1 MAYENELFQERVV
14 RVERP
19 SAHWTLLR
27 APNGEFLG
35 ASEDGLAVFDY
46 VDDKAIWESVEG
58 GTAYRHVVTDL
69 VLEVEGGQASRSQT
83 LPIDCYLRHKGA
95 RLAGDGALAV
105 DAGAKF
111 SPGHGPA
118 HLPSD
123 YLKTLKENGWVCLPS
138 IIAPDVVEELE
149 RISCTGRWDDDTY
162 DRSTGALVKGIAV
175 AQAATEPVSL
185 WVMRQYMRTSE
196 IRMGHPPGFAI
207 LTPDDGER
215 DVQGWHSD
223 FPYHW
228 GIFATRGIGPEIPR
242 HNFPE
247 LVMGVQRNLCIS
259 EFRKEN
265 GATCFKLGSHVLGE
279 GPPHEWGPGHIYRE
293 PGYRAAHGLPYNGP
307 EADVV
312 EAPGGSY
319 ILYDSRVWH
328 RAGVNR
334 TARKRAAMLQAVI
347 PMYIMPKTD
356 TSRAYRN
363 FIESPFVEELTPLQL
378 KELKA
383 LMITRIEGSGG
394 KHVVTTDNEL
404 SEIVG

>member
-1 MAYENELFQERVV
+1 M
-14 RVERP
+14 P
-19 SAHWTLLR
+19 D
-27 APNGEFLG
+27 
-35 ASEDGLAVFDY
+35 DGLAIFDD

-58 GTAYRHVVTDL
+58 ETVYRHVVTDL
-69 VLEVEGGQASRSQT
+69 ILEAEAAGSTEG
-83 LPIDCYLRHKGA
+83 CYLCHKGV
-95 RLAGDGALAV
+95 RLASDGTAA
-105 DAGAKF
+105 ANEGAIF

-118 HLPSD
+118 HLPSE
-123 YLKTLKENGWVCLPS
+123 YLKTLQENGWVCLPS
-138 IIAPDVVEELE
+138 IISPDVVEELE
-149 RISCTGRWDDDTY
+149 RISCTGRWDHETY
-162 DRSTGALVKGIAV
+162 DRSKGALVKGVAV
-175 AQAATEPVSL
+175 ARAAAEPVSL
-185 WVMRQYMRTSE
+185 WLMRQYMRTRE
-196 IRMGHPPGFAI
+196 IRLGHPPGFAI

-228 GIFATRGIGPEIPR
+228 GIFATRGTGPEIPP

-247 LVMGVQRNLCIS
+247 LVMGVQRNLCVS

-265 GATCFKLGSHVLGE
+265 GATCFKLGSHTLGE
-279 GPPHEWGPGHIYRE
+279 GPPDEWGPGHIYRQ

-307 EADVV
+307 DADVV

-334 TARKRAAMLQAVI
+334 TDRKRAAMLQAVI
-347 PMYIMPKTD
+347 PVYIVPKTD

-363 FIESPFVEELTPLQL
+363 FIESPFANELTPLEL

-383 LMITRIEGSGG
+383 LMITRIESSGRRY
-394 KHVVTTDNEL
+394 VVTIDEAL
-404 SEIVG
+404 SEVVDN

>member
-19 SAHWTLLR
+19 SKHFTLLR

-35 ASEDGLAVFDY
+35 ASDDDELAVFDY
-46 VDDKAIWESVEG
+46 VDDKAIWDSVEG
-58 GTAYRHVVTDL
+58 GTAYRHVVTGF
-69 VLEVEGGQASRSQT
+69 VLEAETGDSTEG
-83 LPIDCYLRHKGA
+83 CYLRHKRV
-95 RLAGDGALAV
+95 RLASDGAAAA
-105 DAGAKF
+105 DEGAIF

-118 HLPSD
+118 HLPSE
-123 YLKTLKENGWVCLPS
+123 YLKSLKENGWVCLPAILS
-138 IIAPDVVEELE
+138 PDTVEALE
-149 RISCTGRWDDDTY
+149 RISCTGRWDSETY
-162 DRSTGALVKGIAV
+162 DRSTGTLVKGVAV

-185 WVMRQYMRTSE
+185 WLMRQYMRTSE
-196 IRMGHPPGFAI
+196 IRFGHPPGFAI

-228 GIFATRGIGPEIPR
+228 GIFATRGTGPEIPP

-247 LVMGVQRNLCIS
+247 LVMGVQRNLCVS

-279 GPPHEWGPGHIYRE
+279 GPPDEWGPGHIYRQQ
-293 PGYRAAHGLPYNGP
+293 GYRAAHGLPYNGP
-307 EADVV
+307 DADVV

-319 ILYDSRVWH
+319 ILYDSRIWH

-334 TARKRAAMLQAVI
+334 TERKRAAMLQAVI
-347 PMYIMPKTD
+347 PVYIVPKTD

-363 FIESPFVEELTPLQL
+363 FINSPLVGALTPLELQ
-378 KELKA
+378 ELKA
-383 LMITRIEGSGG
+383 LMITKIESAGQ
-394 KHVVTTDNEL
+394 KHVVTIDETL
-404 SEIVG
+404 SEMVG

>member
-27 APNGEFLG
+27 APNGGFLG
-35 ASEDGLAVFDY
+35 ASDNGLSVFEY
-46 VDDKAIWESVEG
+46 VDDKAIWESIDDG
-58 GTAYRHVVTDL
+58 AAYRHVVTDL
-69 VLEVEGGQASRSQT
+69 KLKAESVKSGTG
-83 LPIDCYLRHKGA
+83 CYLHYKGDQLA
-95 RLAGDGALAV
+95 RNGTVAV
-105 DAGAKF
+105 DEGAVF

-118 HLPSD
+118 HLPSE
-123 YLKTLKENGWVCLPS
+123 YLKTLQENGWVCLPS

-149 RISCTGRWDDDTY
+149 RISCTGRWDHETY

-196 IRMGHPPGFAI
+196 IRLGHPPGLAI
-207 LTPDDGER
+207 LAPDDGER

-228 GIFATRGIGPEIPR
+228 GIFATRGTGPEIPL

-247 LVMGVQRNLCIS
+247 LVMGVQRNLCVS

-265 GATCFKLGSHVLGE
+265 GATCFKLGSHILGE
-279 GPPHEWGPGHIYRE
+279 GPPDEWGPGHIYRQ

-307 EADVV
+307 DADVV

-334 TARKRAAMLQAVI
+334 TDRKRAAMLQAII

-356 TSRAYRN
+356 TSGAYRN
-363 FIESPFVEELTPLQL
+363 FIESPLVEELTPLEL
-378 KELKA
+378 KELKE

-394 KHVVTTDNEL
+394 KHVVTTDAAL
-404 SEIVG
+404 SEIVE

>member
-19 SAHWTLLR
+19 SKHFTLLR

-35 ASEDGLAVFDY
+35 ASDDNELAICDY
-46 VDDKAIWESVEG
+46 VDDKTIWDSVEG
-58 GTAYRHVVTDL
+58 RTAYRHVVTNL
-69 VLEVEGGQASRSQT
+69 VLEAEAADSTEG
-83 LPIDCYLRHKGA
+83 CYLRHKSV
-95 RLAGDGALAV
+95 RLAGNGAAAA
-105 DAGAKF
+105 DEGAIF

-118 HLPSD
+118 HLPSE
-123 YLKTLKENGWVCLPS
+123 YLKFLKENGWVCLPAILS
-138 IIAPDVVEELE
+138 PDTVEALE
-149 RISCTGRWDDDTY
+149 RISCTGRWDSETY
-162 DRSTGALVKGIAV
+162 DRSTGTLVKGVAV

-185 WVMRQYMRTSE
+185 WLMRQYMRTSE
-196 IRMGHPPGFAI
+196 IRFGHPPGFAI

-228 GIFATRGIGPEIPR
+228 GIFATRGTGPEIPP

-247 LVMGVQRNLCIS
+247 LVMGVQRNLCVS

-279 GPPHEWGPGHIYRE
+279 GPPDEWGPGHIYRQQ
-293 PGYRAAHGLPYNGP
+293 GYRAAHGLPYNGP
-307 EADVV
+307 DADVV

-319 ILYDSRVWH
+319 ILYDSRIWH

-334 TARKRAAMLQAVI
+334 TERKRAAMLQAVI
-347 PMYIMPKTD
+347 PVYIVPKTD

-363 FIESPFVEELTPLQL
+363 FINSPLVDALTPLELQ
-378 KELKA
+378 ELKA
-383 LMITRIEGSGG
+383 LMITKIESAGQ
-394 KHVVTTDNEL
+394 KHVVTIDETL
-404 SEIVG
+404 SEMVG

>member
-27 APNGEFLG
+27 APDGGFLG
-35 ASEDGLAVFDY
+35 VSDDGLAVFDY
-46 VDDKAIWESVEG
+46 VDDKAIWKSVES
-58 GTAYRHVVTDL
+58 GTAYRHVITDL
-69 VLEVEGGQASRSQT
+69 VLEMEAVGIAKG
-83 LPIDCYLRHKGA
+83 CYLSHKGT
-95 RLAGDGALAV
+95 RLASDGSAVV
-105 DAGAKF
+105 DAGAIF

-118 HLPSD
+118 HLPSE

-149 RISCTGRWDDDTY
+149 RISCTGRWNHETY
-162 DRSTGALVKGIAV
+162 DRSKGALVQSVAV
-175 AQAATEPVSL
+175 AQAASEPVSL
-185 WVMRQYMRTSE
+185 WVMRQYMQTNE
-196 IRMGHPPGFAI
+196 IRLGHPPGFAI

-228 GIFATRGIGPEIPR
+228 GIFSTRGIGPEIPR

-247 LVMGVQRNLCIS
+247 LVMGVQRNLCVS

-279 GPPHEWGPGHIYRE
+279 GPPDEWGPGHIYRE

-334 TARKRAAMLQAVI
+334 TARKRAAILQAII

-363 FIESPFVEELTPLQL
+363 LIESPIVEELTPLEL
-378 KELKA
+378 RELKS
-383 LMITRIEGSGG
+383 LMISKIQGAGG
-394 KHVVTTDNEL
+394 THVVTVDEAL

>member
-35 ASEDGLAVFDY
+35 ASDDGLAVFEY
-46 VDDKAIWESVEG
+46 VDDKAIWESIDD

-69 VLEVEGGQASRSQT
+69 KLKAESVKSGSG
-83 LPIDCYLRHKGA
+83 CYLHYNGTQLARNGTVAVDKGA
-95 RLAGDGALAV
+95 V
-105 DAGAKF
+105 F

-118 HLPSD
+118 HLPSE
-123 YLKTLKENGWVCLPS
+123 YLKTLQENGWVCLPS
-138 IIAPDVVEELE
+138 IIAPDVVQELE
-149 RISCTGRWDDDTY
+149 RISCTGQWDHETY
-162 DRSTGALVKGIAV
+162 DRSTGALVKGVAV

-196 IRMGHPPGFAI
+196 IRLGHPPGLAI
-207 LTPDDGER
+207 LAPDDGER

-228 GIFATRGIGPEIPR
+228 GIFATRGTGPEIPL

-247 LVMGVQRNLCIS
+247 LVMGVQRNLCVS

-265 GATCFKLGSHVLGE
+265 GATCFKLGSHILGE
-279 GPPHEWGPGHIYRE
+279 GPPDEWGPGHIYRQ

-307 EADVV
+307 DADVV

-334 TARKRAAMLQAVI
+334 TDRKRAAMLQAII
-347 PMYIMPKTD
+347 PMYIMPKTN
-356 TSRAYRN
+356 TSGAYRN
-363 FIESPFVEELTPLQL
+363 FIESPLVEELTPLEL

-394 KHVVTTDNEL
+394 KHVVTTDAAL
-404 SEIVG
+404 SATVDN

>member
-1 MAYENELFQERVV
+1 METYENELFQERVV

-27 APNGEFLG
+27 APNGGFLG
-35 ASEDGLAVFDY
+35 ASDDGLSVFEY
-46 VDDKAIWESVEG
+46 VDDKAIWESIDDG
-58 GTAYRHVVTDL
+58 AAYRHVVTDL
-69 VLEVEGGQASRSQT
+69 KLKAESVKSERGNR
-83 LPIDCYLRHKGA
+83 YLYYKGA
-95 RLAGDGALAV
+95 QLARNGDPVAV
-105 DAGAKF
+105 DEGAVF

-118 HLPSD
+118 HLPSA
-123 YLKTLKENGWVCLPS
+123 YLKTLQENGWVCLPS

-149 RISCTGRWDDDTY
+149 RISCTGRWDHETY

-196 IRMGHPPGFAI
+196 IRLGHPPGLAI
-207 LTPDDGER
+207 LAPDDGER

-228 GIFATRGIGPEIPR
+228 GIFATRGTGPEIPL

-247 LVMGVQRNLCIS
+247 LVMGVQRNLCVS

-265 GATCFKLGSHVLGE
+265 GATCFKLGSHILGE
-279 GPPHEWGPGHIYRE
+279 GPPDEWGPGHIYRQ

-307 EADVV
+307 DADVV

-334 TARKRAAMLQAVI
+334 TDRKRAAMLQAII

-363 FIESPFVEELTPLQL
+363 FIESPLVEELTPLEL

-394 KHVVTTDNEL
+394 KHVVTTDAAL
-404 SEIVG
+404 SATVDN

>member
-35 ASEDGLAVFDY
+35 VSDDELAVYDY
-46 VDDKAIWESVEG
+46 VDDKAIWESIEG
-58 GTAYRHVVTDL
+58 GNAYRHVVTDL
-69 VLEVEGGQASRSQT
+69 MLEAKDADSKNG
-83 LPIDCYLRHKGA
+83 CYLRHKET
-95 RLAGDGALAV
+95 RLASDGAAV
-105 DAGAKF
+105 NENAVF
-111 SPGHGPA
+111 FPGHGPA
-118 HLPSD
+118 HLPSES
-123 YLKTLKENGWVCLPS
+123 LKTLKENGWVCLPS
-138 IIAPDVVEELE
+138 IIAPDIVEVLE
-149 RISCTGRWDDDTY
+149 RISCTGRWDNETY
-162 DRSTGALVKGIAV
+162 DRSTGALVKDAAV

-185 WVMRQYMRTSE
+185 WLMRQYMQTNE
-196 IRMGHPPGFAI
+196 IRLGHPPGFAI
-207 LTPDDGER
+207 LPPDDGER

-228 GIFATRGIGPEIPR
+228 GIFATRGTGPEIPR

-247 LVMGVQRNLCIS
+247 LVMGVQRNLCVS

-279 GPPHEWGPGHIYRE
+279 GPPDEWGPGHIYRE
-293 PGYRAAHGLPYNGP
+293 QGYRAAHGLPYNGP

-334 TARKRAAMLQAVI
+334 TERKRAAMLQAII

-363 FIESPFVEELTPLQL
+363 LIESPVAEELTPLEL
-378 KELKA
+378 RELKS
-383 LMITRIEGSGG
+383 LMISKIQGAGG
-394 KHVVTTDNEL
+394 THVVTVDAAL

>member
-1 MAYENELFQERVV
+1 MGYENELFQERVV
-14 RVERP
+14 RVEQP
-19 SAHWTLLR
+19 SKHFTLLR
-27 APNGEFLG
+27 SPKGEFLG
-35 ASEDGLAVFDY
+35 ASDDGLAVFDY

-58 GTAYRHVVTDL
+58 GTAYRHVVTHL
-69 VLEVEGGQASRSQT
+69 ILEAEAVDSTEG
-83 LPIDCYLRHKGA
+83 CYLRHEGVKIANDGGTA
-95 RLAGDGALAV
+95 ADDGAI
-105 DAGAKF
+105 F

-118 HLPSD
+118 NLPSE
-123 YLKTLKENGWVCLPS
+123 YLKSLQENGWVCLPS

-149 RISCTGRWDDDTY
+149 QISCTGQWDSETY
-162 DRSTGALVKGIAV
+162 DRSTGALVKGVAV
-175 AQAATEPVSL
+175 ARAATEPVSL
-185 WVMRQYMRTSE
+185 WLMRQYMRTGE
-196 IRMGHPPGFAI
+196 IRLGHPPGFAI

-228 GIFATRGIGPEIPR
+228 GIFATRGTGPEIPT

-247 LVMGVQRNLCIS
+247 LVMGVQRNLCVS

-279 GPPHEWGPGHIYRE
+279 GPPDDWGPGHIYQQQ
-293 PGYRAAHGLPYNGP
+293 GYRATNGLPYNGP
-307 EADVV
+307 DADVV

-319 ILYDSRVWH
+319 ILYDSRIWH

-334 TARKRAAMLQAVI
+334 TELKRAALLQAVI
-347 PMYIMPKTD
+347 PVYIVPKTD

-363 FIESPFVEELTPLQL
+363 FIESPLVEKITPLEL
-378 KELKA
+378 RELKA

-394 KHVVTTDNEL
+394 KHVVTVDETL
-404 SEIVG
+404 SEIVDN

>member
-19 SAHWTLLR
+19 SKHWTLLR
-27 APNGEFLG
+27 APSGEFLG
-35 ASEDGLAVFDY
+35 ASDDDGLSVFEY
-46 VDDKAIWESVEG
+46 VDDKAIWGSIED
-58 GTAYRHVVTDL
+58 GTTYRHVVTGL
-69 VLEVEGGQASRSQT
+69 MLEAETADSGKG
-83 LPIDCYLRHKGA
+83 CYLSHKGV
-95 RLAGDGALAV
+95 RLASDGSAA
-105 DAGAKF
+105 DKGAIF
-111 SPGHGPA
+111 FPGHGPA
-118 HLPSD
+118 HLPSE
-123 YLKTLKENGWVCLPS
+123 YLKSLKENGWVCLPS
-138 IIAPDVVEELE
+138 ILAPDVVEELE
-149 RISCTGRWDDDTY
+149 RISCTGRWDSETY
-162 DRSTGALVKGIAV
+162 DRSTGTLVKGVAV
-175 AQAATEPVSL
+175 AHAATEPVSL
-185 WVMRQYMRTSE
+185 WLMRQYMRTSE
-196 IRMGHPPGFAI
+196 IRFGHPPGFAI

-228 GIFATRGIGPEIPR
+228 GIFATRGTGPEIPL

-247 LVMGVQRNLCIS
+247 LVMGVQRNLCVS

-279 GPPHEWGPGHIYRE
+279 GPPEEWGPGHIYRQQ
-293 PGYRAAHGLPYNGP
+293 GYRATHGLPYNGP
-307 EADVV
+307 DADVV

-319 ILYDSRVWH
+319 ILYDSRIWH

-347 PMYIMPKTD
+347 PVYIVPKTD

-363 FIESPFVEELTPLQL
+363 FINSPHIDELTSLELQ
-378 KELKA
+378 ELKA

-394 KHVVTTDNEL
+394 KHVVTIDEAL
-404 SEIVG
+404 SEMVDN

>member
-19 SAHWTLLR
+19 SKHFTLLR
-27 APNGEFLG
+27 APSGEFLG
-35 ASEDGLAVFDY
+35 VTDDGLAVFDY
-46 VDDKAIWESVEG
+46 VDDKAIWESVED

-69 VLEVEGGQASRSQT
+69 LLEAEG
-83 LPIDCYLRHKGA
+83 CYLSHKGV
-95 RLAGDGALAV
+95 RLAGDGTAAMNEK
-105 DAGAKF
+105 GAIF

-118 HLPSD
+118 HLPSA
-123 YLKTLKENGWVCLPS
+123 YLESLKENGWVCLPS
-138 IIAPDVVEELE
+138 ILAPDVVEALE
-149 RISCTGRWDDDTY
+149 WMSCTGRWDNETY
-162 DRSTGALVKGIAV
+162 DRSTGAIVKGVAV
-175 AQAATEPVSL
+175 ARAATEPVSL
-185 WVMRQYMRTSE
+185 WLMRQYMRTRE
-196 IRMGHPPGFAI
+196 IRLGHPPGFAI

-228 GIFATRGIGPEIPR
+228 GIFATRGTGPEIPP

-247 LVMGVQRNLCIS
+247 LVMGVQRNLCVS

-265 GATCFKLGSHVLGE
+265 GATCFKLGSHTLGK
-279 GPPHEWGPGHIYRE
+279 GPPDEWGPGHIYRQ
-293 PGYRAAHGLPYNGP
+293 PGYRATHGLPYNGP
-307 EADVV
+307 DADVV

-319 ILYDSRVWH
+319 ILYDSRIWH

-334 TARKRAAMLQAVI
+334 TEFKRAALLQAVI
-347 PMYIMPKTD
+347 PVYIVPKTD

-363 FIESPFVEELTPLQL
+363 FISSPFVEELTPLELQ
-378 KELKA
+378 ELKA

-394 KHVVTTDNEL
+394 KHVVTIDESLTEMID
-404 SEIVG
+404 SD

>member
-1 MAYENELFQERVV
+1 MTYENELFQERVV

-19 SAHWTLLR
+19 SAHFTLLR
-27 APNGEFLG
+27 APNGAFLG
-35 ASEDGLAVFDY
+35 VSDDGLAVFDY
-46 VDDKAIWESVEG
+46 VDDKSIWESIED

-69 VLEVEGGQASRSQT
+69 LLEAEATDSGTG
-83 LPIDCYLRHKGA
+83 CYLRHEGA
-95 RLAGDGALAV
+95 RLASEGTTTIDDGAV
-105 DAGAKF
+105 F

-118 HLPSD
+118 HLPSE
-123 YLKTLKENGWVCLPS
+123 YLKTLQENGWVCLPS

-149 RISCTGRWDDDTY
+149 RISCTGRWDHETY

-196 IRMGHPPGFAI
+196 IRMGHPPGLAI
-207 LTPDDGER
+207 LAPDDGER

-228 GIFATRGIGPEIPR
+228 GIFATRGTGPEIPP

-247 LVMGVQRNLCIS
+247 LVMGVQRNLCVS

-265 GATCFKLGSHVLGE
+265 GATCFKLGSHALGE
-279 GPPHEWGPGHIYRE
+279 GPPDEWGPGHIYRQ

-307 EADVV
+307 DADVV

-334 TARKRAAMLQAVI
+334 TERKRAAMLQAVI

-363 FIESPFVEELTPLQL
+363 FIESPLVEELTPLEL

-394 KHVVTTDNEL
+394 KHVVTTDAAL
-404 SEIVG
+404 SEIVE

>member
-35 ASEDGLAVFDY
+35 ASDDGLAVFDY
-46 VDDKAIWESVEG
+46 VDDKAIWESIED

-69 VLEVEGGQASRSQT
+69 ILEAEAADSSNG
-83 LPIDCYLRHKGA
+83 CYLLRHQGVQLASDGTTAGDKGA
-95 RLAGDGALAV
+95 I
-105 DAGAKF
+105 F

-118 HLPSD
+118 HLPSE
-123 YLKTLKENGWVCLPS
+123 YLKSLKENGWVCLPS
-138 IIAPDVVEELE
+138 IIAPHIVEELE
-149 RISCTGRWDDDTY
+149 RISCTGQWDNETY
-162 DRSTGALVKGIAV
+162 DRGKGALVKSVAV
-175 AQAATEPVSL
+175 ARTATEPVSL
-185 WVMRQYMRTSE
+185 WLMRQYMRTSE
-196 IRMGHPPGFAI
+196 IRLGHSPGFAI

-228 GIFATRGIGPEIPR
+228 GIFATRGTGPEIPT

-247 LVMGVQRNLCIS
+247 LVMGVQRNLCVS

-265 GATCFKLGSHVLGE
+265 GATCFKLGSHTLGE
-279 GPPHEWGPGHIYRE
+279 GPPDEWGPGHIYRQ

-307 EADVV
+307 DADVI

-319 ILYDSRVWH
+319 ILYDSRIWH
-328 RAGVNR
+328 RAGVNC
-334 TARKRAAMLQAVI
+334 TARKRAALLQAVI

-356 TSRAYRN
+356 TSRAYLN
-363 FIESPFVEELTPLQL
+363 FINSPFVEELTALEQ

-383 LMITRIEGSGG
+383 LMITKIEGSGG
-394 KHVVTTDNEL
+394 KHVVTTDEAL

>member
-1 MAYENELFQERVV
+1 MSYENEIFQERVV
-14 RVERP
+14 HVERP

-35 ASEDGLAVFDY
+35 ASDDGLAVFDY
-46 VDDKAIWESVEG
+46 VDDKAIWESIEG

-69 VLEVEGGQASRSQT
+69 VLKVEGAGST
-83 LPIDCYLRHKGA
+83 KGCYLRHEGT
-95 RLAGDGALAV
+95 RLASDGTVAV
-105 DAGAKF
+105 DEGAVF

-118 HLPSD
+118 HLPSA
-123 YLKTLKENGWVCLPS
+123 YLKTLQENGWVCLPS
-138 IIAPDVVEELE
+138 IIAPDIVEELE
-149 RISCTGRWDDDTY
+149 RVSCTGRWDHETY
-162 DRSTGALVKGIAV
+162 DRSKGALVKSITV

-196 IRMGHPPGFAI
+196 IRLGHPPGFAI

-228 GIFATRGIGPEIPR
+228 GIFATRGTGPEIPT

-247 LVMGVQRNLCIS
+247 LVMGVQRNLCVS

-265 GATCFKLGSHVLGE
+265 GATCFKLGSHVLGD
-279 GPPHEWGPGHIYRE
+279 GPPDEWGPGHIYRQQ
-293 PGYRAAHGLPYNGP
+293 GYRAAHGLPYNGP
-307 EADVV
+307 DADVV

-319 ILYDSRVWH
+319 ILYDSRIWH

-334 TARKRAAMLQAVI
+334 TERKRAALLQAVI
-347 PMYIMPKTD
+347 PVYIVPKTD
-356 TSRAYRN
+356 TSRTYRN
-363 FIESPFVEELTPLQL
+363 FIESPLVEELTPLEL
-378 KELKA
+378 RELKA

-394 KHVVTTDNEL
+394 KYVVTIDEAL
-404 SEIVG
+404 SELVG

>member
-1 MAYENELFQERVV
+1 MAYENELFQERVI

-35 ASEDGLAVFDY
+35 ASGNELAVYDY
-46 VDDKAIWESVEG
+46 VDDKAIWESIEG
-58 GTAYRHVVTDL
+58 DSAYRHVVTDL
-69 VLEVEGGQASRSQT
+69 VLDAKTDDSRNG
-83 LPIDCYLRHKGA
+83 CYLRYKET
-95 RLAGDGALAV
+95 RLDSDGTAAV
-105 DAGAKF
+105 DEGAVF
-111 SPGHGPA
+111 FPGHGPA
-118 HLPSD
+118 HLPSE

-138 IIAPDVVEELE
+138 IIAPNIVEKLE
-149 RISCTGRWDDDTY
+149 RISCTGRWDNETY
-162 DRSTGALVKGIAV
+162 DRSTGALVKDVVV

-185 WVMRQYMRTSE
+185 WLMRQYMQTNE
-196 IRMGHPPGFAI
+196 IRLGHPPGFAI
-207 LTPDDGER
+207 LPPDDGER

-228 GIFATRGIGPEIPR
+228 GIFSTRGIGPEIPR

-247 LVMGVQRNLCIS
+247 LVMGVQRNLCVS
-259 EFRKEN
+259 DFRKEN

-279 GPPHEWGPGHIYRE
+279 GPPDEWGPGHIYRKS
-293 PGYRAAHGLPYNGP
+293 GYRAAHGLPYNGP
-307 EADVV
+307 DADVV

-334 TARKRAAMLQAVI
+334 TERKRAAMLQAII

-363 FIESPFVEELTPLQL
+363 FIESSLVEELTPLEL
-378 KELKA
+378 RELKS
-383 LMITRIEGSGG
+383 LMISKIQGAGG
-394 KHVVTTDNEL
+394 THVVTIDETL

>member
-1 MAYENELFQERVV
+1 MGYENELFQERVV

-19 SAHWTLLR
+19 SKHFTLLR
-27 APNGEFLG
+27 SPNGEFLG
-35 ASEDGLAVFDY
+35 ASDDGLAVFDF
-46 VDDKAIWESVEG
+46 VDDKAIWESVEDG
-58 GTAYRHVVTDL
+58 AAYRHVVTDL
-69 VLEVEGGQASRSQT
+69 ILQAEAVDSTEGY
-83 LPIDCYLRHKGA
+83 YLRHEGVQIASDGGIVSDEGA
-95 RLAGDGALAV
+95 I
-105 DAGAKF
+105 F

-118 HLPSD
+118 HLPSE
-123 YLKTLKENGWVCLPS
+123 YLKSLQENGWVCLPS

-149 RISCTGRWDDDTY
+149 RISCTGQWDNETY
-162 DRSTGALVKGIAV
+162 DRSTGALVKGVGV
-175 AQAATEPVSL
+175 ARAATEPVSL
-185 WVMRQYMRTSE
+185 WLMREYMRTSE
-196 IRMGHPPGFAI
+196 IRLGHPPGFAI

-228 GIFATRGIGPEIPR
+228 GIFATRGTGPEIPT

-247 LVMGVQRNLCIS
+247 LVMGVQRNLCVS
-259 EFRKEN
+259 KFRKEN

-279 GPPHEWGPGHIYRE
+279 GPPNEWGPGHIYRQQ
-293 PGYRAAHGLPYNGP
+293 GYRAANGLPYNGP
-307 EADVV
+307 DADVV

-319 ILYDSRVWH
+319 ILYDSRIWH

-334 TARKRAAMLQAVI
+334 TELKRAALLQAVI
-347 PMYIMPKTD
+347 PVYIVPKTD

-363 FIESPFVEELTPLQL
+363 FIESPLVEKLTPLEL

-394 KHVVTTDNEL
+394 KHVVTVDEAL

>member
-1 MAYENELFQERVV
+1 MTYENELFQERAV

-35 ASEDGLAVFDY
+35 ASDDGLAVFDY
-46 VDDKAIWESVEG
+46 VDDKSIWESIED
-58 GTAYRHVVTDL
+58 GTAHRHVVTDL
-69 VLEVEGGQASRSQT
+69 ILEAEAADSSN
-83 LPIDCYLRHKGA
+83 DCYLLRHQGVQLASDGTTAEDKGA
-95 RLAGDGALAV
+95 I
-105 DAGAKF
+105 F

-118 HLPSD
+118 HLPSE
-123 YLKTLKENGWVCLPS
+123 YLKSLKENGWVCLPS

-149 RISCTGRWDDDTY
+149 QMSCTGRWDHETY
-162 DRSTGALVKGIAV
+162 DRSTGALVKGVAV
-175 AQAATEPVSL
+175 ARAAAEPVSL
-185 WVMRQYMRTSE
+185 WLMRQYMQTNE
-196 IRMGHPPGFAI
+196 IRLGHPPGFAI

-215 DVQGWHSD
+215 EVPGWHSD

-228 GIFATRGIGPEIPR
+228 GIFATRGTGPEIPP

-247 LVMGVQRNLCIS
+247 LVMGVQRNLCVS

-265 GATCFKLGSHVLGE
+265 GATCFKLGSHTLGE
-279 GPPHEWGPGHIYRE
+279 GPPDEWGPGHIYRQ

-307 EADVV
+307 DADVV

-334 TARKRAAMLQAVI
+334 TDRKRAAMLQAII
-347 PMYIMPKTD
+347 PVYIVPKTD
-356 TSRAYRN
+356 TSRTYLN
-363 FIESPFVEELTPLQL
+363 FINSPLVEELTPLEQ

-383 LMITRIEGSGG
+383 LMITKIEGSGG
-394 KHVVTTDNEL
+394 KHVVTTDEAL

>member
-1 MAYENELFQERVV
+1 MTYENELFQERVV

-27 APNGEFLG
+27 APDGEFLG
-35 ASEDGLAVFDY
+35 VSDDGGLAVFDY
-46 VDDKAIWESVEG
+46 VDDKAIWESVES

-69 VLEVEGGQASRSQT
+69 VLEMEAMGTARG
-83 LPIDCYLRHKGA
+83 CYLSHKGT
-95 RLAGDGALAV
+95 RLASDGSAAV
-105 DAGAKF
+105 DAGAIF

-118 HLPSD
+118 HLPSE

-149 RISCTGRWDDDTY
+149 RISCTGRWNHEIY
-162 DRSTGALVKGIAV
+162 DRSKGALVQSVAV
-175 AQAATEPVSL
+175 AQAASEPVSL
-185 WVMRQYMRTSE
+185 WVMRQYMQTNE
-196 IRMGHPPGFAI
+196 IRLGHPPGFAI
-207 LTPDDGER
+207 LPPDDGER

-228 GIFATRGIGPEIPR
+228 GIFATRGTGPEIPR

-247 LVMGVQRNLCIS
+247 LVMGVQRNLCVS
-259 EFRKEN
+259 DFRKEN

-279 GPPHEWGPGHIYRE
+279 GPPDEWGPGHIYRE

-334 TARKRAAMLQAVI
+334 TARKRAAILQAII

-363 FIESPFVEELTPLQL
+363 LIESPIVEELTPLEL
-378 KELKA
+378 RELKS
-383 LMITRIEGSGG
+383 LMISKIQGAGG
-394 KHVVTTDNEL
+394 THVVTVDEAL

>member
-1 MAYENELFQERVV
+1 MGYENELFQERVV

-19 SAHWTLLR
+19 SKHWTLLR

-35 ASEDGLAVFDY
+35 ASDNGLGVFDY

-58 GTAYRHVVTDL
+58 GTAYRQVVTDL
-69 VLEVEGGQASRSQT
+69 VLAAEVVDSTKG
-83 LPIDCYLRHKGA
+83 CYLRHKGVQIA
-95 RLAGDGALAV
+95 SDGEAA
-105 DAGAKF
+105 DEGAIF
-111 SPGHGPA
+111 SAGHGPA
-118 HLPSD
+118 HLPSE
-123 YLKTLKENGWVCLPS
+123 YLKSLKENGWVCLPS

-149 RISCTGRWDDDTY
+149 RISCTGRWDSETY
-162 DRSTGALVKGIAV
+162 NRSKGALVKGAAV
-175 AQAATEPVSL
+175 ARAATEPVSL
-185 WVMRQYMRTSE
+185 WLMRQYMRTRE
-196 IRMGHPPGFAI
+196 IRLGHPPGFAI
-207 LTPDDGER
+207 LAPDDGER

-228 GIFATRGIGPEIPR
+228 GIFATRGTGPEIPP

-247 LVMGVQRNLCIS
+247 LVMGVQRNLCVS
-259 EFRKEN
+259 EFHKEN

-279 GPPHEWGPGHIYRE
+279 GPPDEWGPGHIYRQQ
-293 PGYRAAHGLPYNGP
+293 GYRAAHGLPYNGP
-307 EADVV
+307 NADVV

-319 ILYDSRVWH
+319 ILYDSRIWH

-334 TARKRAAMLQAVI
+334 TELKRAALLQAVI
-347 PMYIMPKTD
+347 PVYIVPKTD
-356 TSRAYRN
+356 TSRAYQN
-363 FIESPFVEELTPLQL
+363 FISSPLVEELTPLEL

-394 KHVVTTDNEL
+394 KYVVTVDEAL

>member
-1 MAYENELFQERVV
+1 MGYENELFQERVV

-19 SAHWTLLR
+19 SVHFTLLR

-35 ASEDGLAVFDY
+35 ASDDGLAVFDY
-46 VDDKAIWESVEG
+46 VDDKAIWESVED

-69 VLEVEGGQASRSQT
+69 ILEVEAANSKEG
-83 LPIDCYLRHKGA
+83 CYLRHKGA
-95 RLAGDGALAV
+95 QLAGDGAPV
-105 DAGAKF
+105 SDEGAIF
-111 SPGHGPA
+111 SAGHGPA
-118 HLPSD
+118 HLPSE

-138 IIAPDVVEELE
+138 IMSPDDVEELE
-149 RISCTGRWDDDTY
+149 RVSCTGRWDHETY
-162 DRSTGALVKGIAV
+162 DRSKGALVKGAAV
-175 AQAATEPVSL
+175 ARAAAEPVSL
-185 WVMRQYMRTSE
+185 WLMRQYMRTNE
-196 IRMGHPPGFAI
+196 IRLGHPPGFAI

-228 GIFATRGIGPEIPR
+228 GIFATRGTGPEIPP

-265 GATCFKLGSHVLGE
+265 GATCFKLGSHTLGE
-279 GPPHEWGPGHIYRE
+279 GPPDEWGPGHSYRQ

-307 EADVV
+307 DADVV

-347 PMYIMPKTD
+347 PVYIVPKTD

-363 FIESPFVEELTPLQL
+363 FIESPLVKELTPLAL

-383 LMITRIEGSGG
+383 LMITRIESSG
-394 KHVVTTDNEL
+394 KKYVVTIDEAL
-404 SEIVG
+404 SEVVDN